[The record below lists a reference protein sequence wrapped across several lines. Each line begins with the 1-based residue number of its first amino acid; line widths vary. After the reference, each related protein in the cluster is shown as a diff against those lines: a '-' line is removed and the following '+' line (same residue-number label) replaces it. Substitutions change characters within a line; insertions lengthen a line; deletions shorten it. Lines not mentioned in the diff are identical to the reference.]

1 MPGRLELTYFGANG
15 WLLEF
20 ANDATASL
28 RVLLDP
34 WLVGP
39 LVFPPGPWLL
49 QGEMPSYQPVPE
61 RLDLLLLT
69 QGLPDHAHP
78 ASLDLLPRQLPV
90 VAARAAARLCR
101 DLGFANVTTMGPGQR
116 QLSGALSITATAG
129 APVPQLQNGYLLEHP
144 LAAIYLEPHGF
155 LPPVSQLPPRRLDAV
170 ITPVIDLGLP
180 LGGPLVKGRQ
190 ALPELLR
197 RFQPRT
203 VLASSAGGGVEFK
216 GLLSQLLRQRGTLA
230 EAAQAVAAAG
240 LEACQL
246 IDPQPGVPISLPL
259 GAQF

>member
-1 MPGRLELTYFGANG
+1 MSGRLELTYFGANG

-20 ANDATASL
+20 ADATASL

-90 VAARAAARLCR
+90 VAARAAARLCL
-101 DLGFANVTTMGPGQR
+101 DLGFANVTTLGPGQR
-116 QLSGALSITATAG
+116 QLSGALTITATAG

-144 LAAIYLEPHGF
+144 LAASYLEPHGF
-155 LPPVSQLPPRRLDAV
+155 LPPVSQLAPRRLDAV

-216 GLLSQLLRQRGTLA
+216 GLLSPLLRQRGTLA
-230 EAAQAVAAAG
+230 EAAQVVAAAG

>member
-1 MPGRLELTYFGANG
+1 M
-15 WLLEF
+15 
-20 ANDATASL
+20 
-28 RVLLDP
+28 
-34 WLVGP
+34 
-39 LVFPPGPWLL
+39 
-49 QGEMPSYQPVPE
+49 
-61 RLDLLLLT
+61 
-69 QGLPDHAHP
+69 
-78 ASLDLLPRQLPV
+78 
-90 VAARAAARLCR
+90 
-101 DLGFANVTTMGPGQR
+101 
-116 QLSGALSITATAG
+116 
-129 APVPQLQNGYLLEHP
+129 
-144 LAAIYLEPHGF
+144 
-155 LPPVSQLPPRRLDAV
+155 

-203 VLASSAGGGVEFK
+203 VLASSAGGEVEFK

-240 LEACQL
+240 LEACRL

>member
-1 MPGRLELTYFGANG
+1 MPGRLVLTYFGANG

-20 ANDATASL
+20 AADTAASL

-49 QGEMPSYQPVPE
+49 QGEMPRSWPVPE

-90 VAARAAARLCR
+90 VASRSAARLCL
-101 DLGFANVTTMGPGQR
+101 DLGFVNVTTLVPGQR
-116 QLSGALSITATAG
+116 QLSGALTITATAG

-170 ITPVIDLGLP
+170 ITPVVDLGLP
-180 LGGPLVKGRQ
+180 LGGPLVKGLQ
-190 ALPELLR
+190 TLPELLR

-203 VLASSAGGGVEFK
+203 VLASSAGGEVEFK
-216 GLLSQLLRQRGTLA
+216 GLLSPLLRQRGTVA
-230 EAAQAVAAAG
+230 EVAQALVAAG

-246 IDPQPGVPISLPL
+246 IDPQPGLPISLPL